1 MKTMLTK
8 MNNCVIGLYVNA
20 KSKVQNEAGVST
32 IEWVGLAAVVVA
44 LMFAVAGAMSGQGS
58 GLAGA
63 IVGKISDMIESI
75 GN

>member
-1 MKTMLTK
+1 MKKML
-8 MNNCVIGLYVNA
+8 A
-20 KSKVQNEAGVST
+20 KSVAGMYANVKSRVQNEDGVST

-44 LMFAVAGAMSGQGS
+44 LMFAVAGAMEGQGS

-63 IVGKISDMIESI
+63 IVGKISDMISQI